1 MLLGLDTHFLFWV
14 HISSPNPSLMYP
26 PFPSG
31 YISLPLTSHSCTHTT
46 PLDTCLCLFDPTH
59 VPTLDLWIH
68 VFVFLTQLMYPP
80 SSAGYLSPLQTLHSC
95 IHLSLLDTYL
105 RTNPFIHVSTLT
117 FWIHIS
123 ASNLLPKYRQLPFF
137 ISNTK
142 QLYMEASWSF

>member
-59 VPTLDLWIH
+59 VPT
-68 VFVFLTQLMYPP
+68 FLCWVPISSPNPSLMYPP
-80 SSAGYLSPLQTLHSC
+80 FSSGYISAHKSLHSC
-95 IHLSLLDTYL
+95 IYLDLLDTYL
-105 RTNPFIHVSTLT
+105 CFKPFTQVPAVTLLY
-117 FWIHIS
+117 FQHK
-123 ASNLLPKYRQLPFF
+123 AALYGGLLVILKNIKPPRLKL
-137 ISNTK
+137 
-142 QLYMEASWSF
+142 